1 MEPVTAGVLS
11 LIPPM
16 VAVMLALK
24 TREVYS
30 SLLAGIFSGALIYSI
45 MSGSEP
51 VVRPFEV
58 SLEIMSSKFD
68 LKIVVFCALLG
79 ALIYVINASGG
90 IRAYGEWARKRIR
103 TRRKALFSTM
113 ILGFIIFIDDYF
125 NCLTVGTVMKPVT
138 DSQRISREKLAYII
152 DSTAAPICIIAPISS
167 WAVAVSS
174 NLSVASPDVS
184 PFAIFIS
191 CIPWN
196 FYAIFCLCFV
206 FIIVAMDFDFGP
218 MRRAELRARTA
229 PPEQTVEEESKAGAG
244 GKRPADRRDALIDML
259 APLFCLIC
267 VTFLAMLYSGGY
279 WGREER
285 SISEAMGNTDS
296 SLSLILGALAGL
308 ICAFVLYLLE
318 KRSTLAEFMNNAVK
332 GAQNMMPAVI
342 ILMLAWT
349 LSGITRDLL
358 DAPKFIGS
366 LISADNS
373 FAADL
378 LPASVFLLAG
388 FLSFS
393 IGTAW
398 GTFGILIPI
407 VVSVLTALFP
417 GNSDYLCIVLSAVLA
432 GAVFGDHCSPIS
444 DTTVLSSAGAQC
456 EHINH
461 VSTQMP
467 YSIFIAGVSISG
479 YVVAGL
485 TANLWMSLAAAA
497 AVMVTGLYTARILTV
512 RAEHSA
518 AAVKQTVSGS

>member
-1 MEPVTAGVLS
+1 M
-11 LIPPM
+11 
-16 VAVMLALK
+16 
-24 TREVYS
+24 
-30 SLLAGIFSGALIYSI
+30 
-45 MSGSEP
+45 
-51 VVRPFEV
+51 
-58 SLEIMSSKFD
+58 
-68 LKIVVFCALLG
+68 
-79 ALIYVINASGG
+79 
-90 IRAYGEWARKRIR
+90 
-103 TRRKALFSTM
+103 
-113 ILGFIIFIDDYF
+113 
-125 NCLTVGTVMKPVT
+125 
-138 DSQRISREKLAYII
+138 
-152 DSTAAPICIIAPISS
+152 
-167 WAVAVSS
+167 
-174 NLSVASPDVS
+174 
-184 PFAIFIS
+184 
-191 CIPWN
+191 
-196 FYAIFCLCFV
+196 
-206 FIIVAMDFDFGP
+206 
-218 MRRAELRARTA
+218 
-229 PPEQTVEEESKAGAG
+229 
-244 GKRPADRRDALIDML
+244 
-259 APLFCLIC
+259 
-267 VTFLAMLYSGGY
+267 
-279 WGREER
+279 
-285 SISEAMGNTDS
+285 
-296 SLSLILGALAGL
+296 ILGALAGL

-373 FAADL
+373 FAAAL

-467 YSIFIAGVSISG
+467 YSIFIAAVSISG